1 MHETTQ
7 EQRFADWLR
16 DHAAIVHHVVHAF
29 AVGDDRNDLR
39 QEILLSLWRAVPA
52 FRESSA
58 PSTFIYRVAH
68 NAALLWLRGE
78 RKYQRHVA
86 AAPEIGWMSEPDTAR
101 RRSDTPARLEQLY
114 AALQEL
120 PPVDRSLLLLSL
132 DGLSYRDIAAV
143 HGLSESNVGA
153 RLTRARQRLSR
164 QLNLNVPDSP

>member
-1 MHETTQ
+1 
-7 EQRFADWLR
+7 
-16 DHAAIVHHVVHAF
+16 
-29 AVGDDRNDLR
+29 
-39 QEILLSLWRAVPA
+39 
-52 FRESSA
+52 
-58 PSTFIYRVAH
+58 VAH

-153 RLTRARQRLSR
+153 RLTRARQRLSH
-164 QLNLNVPDSP
+164 QLNLNAPDTS